1 VDEHPAEMGAAGS
14 AKDNLP
20 AMAGEPGEFSA
31 GFPDRGNPGNFAEA
45 ADDKGQAGRIEKG
58 VLVAVVDLDRLV
70 AVGDCRAAD
79 AAENAALSLRRQ
91 FGPGLRRPPARRAGT
106 L

>member
-1 VDEHPAEMGAAGS
+1 MGAAGS
-14 AKDNLP
+14 AKGYLP
-20 AMAGEPGEFSA
+20 AMPGKPGEFFA
-31 GFPDRGNPGNFAEA
+31 GFPDWSNAGNLAEA
-45 ADDKGQAGRIEKG
+45 ADNEGQTGRIEKS

-79 AAENAALSLRRQ
+79 AAENGVLLFRRQ
-91 FGPGLRRPPARRAGT
+91 GGPGLRRPPVCRART